1 MKQYILFV
9 LIGLTFLITSCDS
22 KRSAKVG
29 LLLHDV
35 EGRWIKELEYL
46 KQIAQEEGIQ
56 LIVKTAGNDENVQ
69 INQVEELIN
78 EGVGALLVV
87 AVNQNTS
94 AAIVRRAHKAGIP
107 VIGYDRLV
115 RFSELDFLITYDYAK
130 VGELMVD
137 YAVQRVPKGNY
148 VIFWGDGSDANAVA
162 IQSRQTEMLKPYVD
176 RGDINIIY
184 KTHVEGW
191 SDAYAKMQMDKV
203 LSFSTQAVDVILAS
217 NDVIANSVL
226 DVFDLHQISQKP
238 LVTGQ
243 DATLEGCQSVVRK
256 RQTMTVY
263 KSTVNMARTALV
275 LAKKLS
281 LNQRVEVPEA
291 TTFNG
296 RKQVPTVLLQP
307 TVTDA
312 TNMMSTVISDGV
324 FTKDEVYGPSL

>member
-9 LIGLTFLITSCDS
+9 LIGLTLLINSCNFE
-22 KRSAKVG
+22 RNAKVG

-46 KQIAQEEGIQ
+46 KQIAEEEGIQ
-56 LIVKTAGNDENVQ
+56 LIVKSAGNDENVQ
-69 INQVEELIN
+69 INQVEELID

-94 AAIVRRAHKAGIP
+94 AAIVRRAHKAKVP
-107 VIGYDRLV
+107 VIGYDRLI
-115 RFSELDFLITYDYAK
+115 RFSDLDFLITYDYFK

-137 YAVQRVPKGNY
+137 YAVQRVPRGNY

-162 IQSRQTEMLKPYVD
+162 IQNRQTEMLKPYVD

-203 LSFSTQAVDVILAS
+203 LSFSNKPIDVILAS

-226 DVFDLHQISQKP
+226 DVFDLRQISQKP

-281 LNQRVEVPEA
+281 LNQRVEIPEA

-324 FTKDEVYGPSL
+324 FTKDEVYDPSL

>member
-69 INQVEELIN
+69 INQVEELID

-94 AAIVRRAHKAGIP
+94 AAIVRRAHKAGLP
-107 VIGYDRLV
+107 VIGYDRLI

-130 VGELMVD
+130 VGELMVE

-162 IQSRQTEMLKPYVD
+162 IQNRQTEMLKPYVD

-191 SDAYAKMQMDKV
+191 SDAYAKVQMDKV
-203 LSFSTQAVDVILAS
+203 LNFSTQPVDVILAS
-217 NDVIANSVL
+217 NDVIANSTL
-226 DVFDLHQISQKP
+226 DVFDSHQISSKP

-243 DATLEGCQSVVRK
+243 DATLEGCQSIAQG

-263 KSTVNMARTALV
+263 KSTVNMAKTALV

>member
-1 MKQYILFV
+1 MRHF
-9 LIGLTFLITSCDS
+9 FLIILVCIAFLGTSCS
-22 KRSAKVG
+22 KNSDAKVG

-46 KQIAQEEGIQ
+46 KRIASEEGIQ

-69 INQVEELIN
+69 INQVDELLE

-87 AVNQNTS
+87 AVNQNTA
-94 AAIVRRAHKAGIP
+94 AAIVRSAHKANVPI
-107 VIGYDRLV
+107 IGYDRIILN
-115 RFSELDFLITYDYAK
+115 SDLDFLITYDYPK
-130 VGELMVD
+130 VGELMVE
-137 YAVQRVPKGNY
+137 YAVQRVPRGNY
-148 VIFWGDGSDANAVA
+148 VIFWGDASDANAVA
-162 IQSRQTEMLKPYVD
+162 MQNRQTEMLKPYVD

-191 SDAYAKMQMDKV
+191 SDAYAKNQMDNV

-217 NDVIANSVL
+217 NDVIANSTL
-226 DVFDLHQISQKP
+226 DVFDSHQISSKP

-263 KSTVNMARTALV
+263 KSTVNMAKTALV

>member
-1 MKQYILFV
+1 MKQYLFFI
-9 LIGLTFLITSCDS
+9 LIGLTLLVISCKS
-22 KRSAKVG
+22 ERTPKVG

-46 KQIAQEEGIQ
+46 KRISEEEGIQ
-56 LIVKTAGNDENVQ
+56 LIVKSAGNNEQVQ
-69 INQVEELIN
+69 VDQVNELID

-87 AVNQNTS
+87 AVNQNTT
-94 AAIVRRAHKAGIP
+94 AEIVRRAHRAKVP
-107 VIGYDRLV
+107 VIGYDRLI
-115 RFSELDFLITYDYAK
+115 RFSDLDFLITYDYSK

-137 YAVQRVPKGNY
+137 YAVKRVPKGNY

-162 IQSRQTEMLKPYVD
+162 IQNRQTELLKPYVD
-176 RGDINIIY
+176 RGDINIVY
-184 KTHVEGW
+184 KIHVEGW
-191 SDAYAKMQMDKV
+191 SDTYAKMQMDKV
-203 LSFSTQAVDVILAS
+203 LNFSSQTVDVILAS

-243 DATLEGCQSVVRK
+243 DATLEGCQSIVRG

-263 KSTVNMARTALV
+263 KSTINMAREALV
-275 LAKKLS
+275 LAKKLV
-281 LNQRVEVPEA
+281 LNQKVEIPST

-296 RKQVPTVLLQP
+296 RYQVPTVLLQP

-312 TNMMSTVISDGV
+312 TNMMGTVIFDGM

>member
-9 LIGLTFLITSCDS
+9 LIGLTLLINSCNFE
-22 KRSAKVG
+22 RNAKVG

-46 KQIAQEEGIQ
+46 KQIAEEEGIQ
-56 LIVKTAGNDENVQ
+56 LIVKSAGNDENVQ
-69 INQVEELIN
+69 INQVEELID

-94 AAIVRRAHKAGIP
+94 AAIVRRAHKAKVP
-107 VIGYDRLV
+107 VIGYDRLI
-115 RFSELDFLITYDYAK
+115 RFSDLDFLITYDYSK

-137 YAVQRVPKGNY
+137 YAVQRVPRGNY

-162 IQSRQTEMLKPYVD
+162 IQNRQTEMLKPYVD
-176 RGDINIIY
+176 RGDINITY

-203 LSFSTQAVDVILAS
+203 LSFSNKPIDVILAS

-226 DVFDLHQISQKP
+226 DVFDLRQISQKP

-281 LNQRVEVPEA
+281 LNQRVEIPEA

-324 FTKDEVYGPSL
+324 FTKDEVYGPSV

>member
-263 KSTVNMARTALV
+263 KSTVNMARAALD
-275 LAKKLS
+275 LAKKLA